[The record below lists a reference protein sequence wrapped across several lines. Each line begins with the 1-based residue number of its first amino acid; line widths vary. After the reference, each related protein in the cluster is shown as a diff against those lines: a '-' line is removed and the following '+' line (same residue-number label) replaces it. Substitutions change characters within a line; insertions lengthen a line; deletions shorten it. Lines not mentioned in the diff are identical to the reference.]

1 MFFYRGPGAG
11 VSNLLATQSM
21 GPRAAGLL
29 ATSGVL
35 AAHPDLHVVFVE
47 FNTGWLGWTMQTLDF
62 YTESFRRY
70 GTTPSGKP
78 WVNPDLPEPPSHYLR
93 RQVHATFQ
101 DDPVGLTNR
110 ALTGADC
117 LIWGSDYPH
126 EEGTYPHSREVV
138 ARLSAILNP
147 VEIDLVFRT
156 NAARLFGFSD
166 DLLSTPL

>member
-1 MFFYRGPGAG
+1 
-11 VSNLLATQSM
+11 M
-21 GPRAAGLL
+21 GPRAAALL

-35 AAHPDLHVVFVE
+35 ANHPDLHVVFVE

-78 WVNPDLPEPPSHYLR
+78 WVNPELPEPPSHYLR

-101 DDPVGLTNR
+101 DDPIGLTNL
-110 ALTGADC
+110 AYTGADC

-138 ARLSAILNP
+138 ARLVVDPRPGRGRPGVPHERGTTLRILRRAP
-147 VEIDLVFRT
+147 VD
-156 NAARLFGFSD
+156 AALIRSGI
-166 DLLSTPL
+166 